1 MISRETAEQ
10 IAAEPASMSL
20 RAVGAKYGVSY
31 ELVRRVRT
39 GWRPTMGT
47 TPGEGPHWM
56 PQWHRKQAR
65 SLRKIAAGELASKT
79 KRELT
84 EERAERERL
93 LEQETLKQQ
102 AAALEALTEGGFVAF
117 VGRLGVRL
125 SPAQRVLCAVCFDG
139 EQPGDMSE
147 SDRELFVE
155 IFGPLDEIPEQWRK
169 WLVWTIGAR
178 SDKSYLLTLALL
190 WRCVTAD
197 LSGLAPG
204 EVASALIVCPRL
216 ELSRHALAFAVG
228 ACDHNEAL
236 ACLIKRPIRADALTL
251 KRPDGQLVTIEAL
264 PATRGG
270 GAVRGRTMVAAV
282 LDEVAFFTDDA
293 YVVND
298 RDIYEAVAPRV
309 TVPGGFVA
317 ISSTPW
323 AQLGLLYERHQ
334 LNWGHPVAAIAAH
347 VTTSLMRVGNEIVL
361 ALIEAA
367 RLENPRNAEREYD
380 AEFSAAS
387 SGLYFPPEQVKDV
400 IATGK
405 PILSRQRDSRVL
417 IIADA
422 SFSLESDDRFGWAV
436 VSSLASEYRPDM
448 PERREQRI
456 ACVHECGAWEV
467 DRDPR
472 EMARRLRDEVCDR
485 YSERHVLIDQ
495 FSDRAFVQLCADV
508 GVTAEVVQWHGGE
521 GEGSKSERYRRVRTA
536 MLARCLLLCDNPQL
550 RGDLASCRST
560 LLPGGGERIYVQR
573 TRRGHGDVLS
583 AVVLG
588 VSEAILSPGRL
599 LPEESPEDAAVRVER
614 ESRERHRRQAEKRAR
629 GNRGGRAWG

>member
-1 MISRETAEQ
+1 VISRETAEQ

-169 WLVWTIGAR
+169 WLVWTIGGRAG
-178 SDKSYLLTLALL
+178 KSYLLTLALL
-190 WRCVTAD
+190 WKGLTAD
-197 LSGLAPG
+197 LSGLAAG
-204 EVASALIVCPRL
+204 ESASGLIVCPRI
-216 ELSRHALAFAVG
+216 ELARHALAFAIG
-228 ACDHNEAL
+228 ACEAHDAL
-236 ACLIKRPIRADALTL
+236 RPLIKRPVRSDALTL
-251 KRPDGQLVTIEAL
+251 KRPDGQLITIECL

-270 GAVRGRTMVAAV
+270 GAVRGRTMFGAV

-298 RDIYEAVAPRV
+298 RDIYEAAAPRV

-347 VTTSLMRVGNEIVL
+347 VSTSLMRANDPIVL
-361 ALIEAA
+361 ATIKAA
-367 RLENPRNAEREYD
+367 RLENPKNAQREYD

-387 SGLYFPPEQVKDV
+387 SGLYFPPEHVTAV
-400 IATGK
+400 IAVGR
-405 PILSRQRDSRVL
+405 PILPRRQDQRVL

-456 ACVHECGAWEV
+456 ACVHECSAWEV

-472 EMARRLRDEVCDR
+472 EMAKRLRDEVCDR
-485 YSERHVLIDQ
+485 YNERHVLIDQ
-495 FSDRAFVQLCADV
+495 YSDRAFVQLCADV
-508 GVTAEVVQWHGGE
+508 GVIAEVVQWHGGE
-521 GEGSKSERYRRVRTA
+521 GEDSKSERYRRVRTA

-599 LPEESPEDAAVRVER
+599 LPEESPEDAAARVER